1 MAPQMQKRL
10 SHLMLLACV
19 AVVSGAPAQ
28 AQVLK
33 GSQVTEEAL
42 VDALEIDGPQA
53 ATDGQTRGFRPMAG
67 SPTKPQP
74 AATRSGKA
82 NLMITFQVDSAELTP
97 EGVKTL
103 DTVARALQSD
113 KLAGFMFRIE
123 GHADPRGSA
132 ERNLVL
138 SEQRAQS
145 VVNYLVANHGVL
157 PERLTA
163 VGKGSSE
170 LFDPRTPDAPE
181 NRRVTIVT
189 TR

>member
-1 MAPQMQKRL
+1 MRARMQVPFF
-10 SHLMLLACV
+10 SLMLLACV
-19 AVVSGAPAQ
+19 AVVPAAPAH

-42 VDALEIDGPQA
+42 VDALEIDGPEVA
-53 ATDGQTRGFRPMAG
+53 PEGKTRGFRPVAG
-67 SPTKPQP
+67 APTKPQP
-74 AATRSGKA
+74 TAARTGKA

-132 ERNLVL
+132 ERNMVL

-145 VVNYLVANHGVL
+145 VVNYLITNHGVL

-170 LFDPRTPDAPE
+170 LFDPRQPDAPE